1 MSISHMLSQELWQH
15 RLLMVTGK
23 GGIGKSL
30 ITAVMG
36 LAASQSGRRV
46 CLVEAAHRDQLAPL
60 FGVAPVGH
68 KLTEVRPNLSV
79 INLDHQQNFLDYV
92 VKQLGLPSLIDKVF
106 NRPVIQSLM
115 EMLPGIAEIMLLGRL
130 YYSLE
135 LSPEPFDLV
144 IYDGFASGHFLN
156 LMTTPDAILEA
167 DFAGPV
173 AKETRRV
180 RDFLAAKGNAGI
192 VMVTR
197 PEGLV
202 VSETIEF
209 LDKFKSVSPTPVVV
223 VLCNRFAQLTSTAKD
238 FVVPD
243 AALEPAVRY
252 LLARDAEMQRSFEQ
266 LREGMHA
273 HNADMPL
280 FTLAEHGLWHE
291 PLDDKAVL
299 AWLADAK
306 EVRS

>member
-1 MSISHMLSQELWQH
+1 MLSQELWQH

-79 INLDHQQNFLDYV
+79 INLDNQQNFVDYV
-92 VKQLGLPSLIDKVF
+92 VKQLRLPSLVDKVF
-106 NRPVIQSLM
+106 NRPIVQSLM

-173 AKETRRV
+173 TKETQRV

-209 LDKFKSVSPTPVVV
+209 LAKFKSVSPAPVVAL
-223 VLCNRFAQLTSTAKD
+223 LCNRFNELSAAAKD
-238 FVVPD
+238 FVAPD
-243 AALEPAVRY
+243 AALAPALDY
-252 LLARDAEMQRSFEQ
+252 LLARDAETQRSFAQ
-266 LREGMHA
+266 LCAGLRDQGTKA
-273 HNADMPL
+273 PL
-280 FTLAEHGLWHE
+280 FTLAEQGVWRE

-299 AWLADAK
+299 AWLAQAR
-306 EVRS
+306 EVRP